1 MQAVAAAADLAD
13 VVSRYTSLRKR
24 GSTFLGLC
32 PFHQE
37 KTPSFTVSVE
47 KGLYYCFGC
56 GEGGD
61 VFTFLQRM
69 DNLTFSEAVEVLAE
83 RYSIPLEREETGP
96 AASAERGRDQRLFQ
110 VLEKATAFY
119 RRYLWESRGGEVARA
134 YLTGRGLGRSVCEEF
149 LVGLAPAGWHEL
161 SRRAG
166 EQGFT
171 ARELEA
177 AGLTSSSGGR
187 VYDRFRGRLMFPLV
201 DHRGRVVGFG
211 GRTLGEDLPKYLNSP
226 EGPVYEKGR
235 LLYGLFQARRAIAE
249 ADEVIVVEGYTD
261 VLGMVQAGVANVVAS
276 MGTAFTGRQLTL
288 LTRFTRNVT
297 FMFDADRAG
306 AEAALRSGE
315 IARQA
320 GLRPMVAVLP
330 AGRDPAELAVSG
342 SSDDL
347 RRLVARKISLLRYET
362 SRELDSRDLAESEG
376 RVRAFE
382 AVRRLLDRAGSPQE
396 KEEEVQFVADRL
408 RLAPE
413 NVRFLLRPGAGRRP
427 LPEEE
432 KREEAAYRAK
442 VLTPE
447 LSLEQR
453 FLAGVLRH
461 PRRAAELFRGMSRE
475 HFVDVLHQRVFDAL
489 RPAADEGASVVDAA
503 RQATLEHDELGR
515 LLTRLLISSE
525 DEVYTEGLLQ
535 HDYLRLQEQ
544 HLDRVIASLRAELNS
559 EHADREVENKLL
571 RLEVLRQ
578 EVRDMLS
585 NVDEG

>member
-24 GSTFLGLC
+24 GSTLLGLC

-47 KGLYYCFGC
+47 KGLYHCFGC

-69 DNLTFSEAVEVLAE
+69 DNLTFTEAVEVLAE
-83 RYSIPLEREETGP
+83 RYSVPLEREEMGS
-96 AASAERGRDQRLFQ
+96 AASADRGREQRLLQ
-110 VLEKATAFY
+110 VLEKAAAFY
-119 RRYLWESRGGEVARA
+119 QRYLWESKGGEAARA
-134 YLTGRGLGRSVCEEF
+134 YLAARGLGRTVCEEF
-149 LVGLAPAGWHEL
+149 LVGLAPTGWHVL

-177 AGLTSSSGGR
+177 AGLTSRSAGR
-187 VYDRFRGRLMFPLV
+187 VFDRFRGRLMFPLV

-211 GRTLGEDLPKYLNSP
+211 GRMLGDDLPKYLNSP
-226 EGPVYEKGR
+226 EGPVYDKGR
-235 LLYGLFQARRAIAE
+235 LLYGLFQARRAIVE

-261 VLGMVQAGVANVVAS
+261 VLGMVQAGVTNVVAS
-276 MGTAFTGRQLTL
+276 MGTAFTGRQLAL
-288 LTRFTRNVT
+288 LTRFTKNVT

-306 AEAALRSGE
+306 AEAAVRSGE

-320 GLRPMVAVLP
+320 GLRPMVVALP
-330 AGRDPAELAVSG
+330 PGRDPAELAVSG
-342 SSDDL
+342 SPDDL
-347 RRLVARKISLLRYET
+347 RRLVAGKISLLRYEINGRLGST
-362 SRELDSRDLAESEG
+362 DLTGSEG

-382 AVRRLLDRAGSPQE
+382 AVRKLLDRAGSPQE

-413 NVRFLLRPGAGRRP
+413 NVRFLLRTGATRHSPTEGD
-427 LPEEE
+427 
-432 KREEAAYRAK
+432 KGEEAAYRVK
-442 VLTPE
+442 VLAPE
-447 LSLEQR
+447 VSLERR

-461 PRRAAELFRGMSRE
+461 PGRAAELFRGMSRE
-475 HFVDVLHQRVFDAL
+475 HFVDGLHQRVYDVL
-489 RPAADEGASVVDAA
+489 CPAADEGVPVVDAA
-503 RQATLEHDELGR
+503 RRATLEHDEVGR
-515 LLTRLLISSE
+515 LLTGLLISSE
-525 DEVYTEGLLQ
+525 DDVHTEGLLQ
-535 HDYLRLQEQ
+535 HDYLKLQEQ
-544 HLDRVIASLRAELNS
+544 HLDRVIGSLQAALTGDPGEREL
-559 EHADREVENKLL
+559 EGKLL

-578 EVRDMLS
+578 EVRHMLA
-585 NVDEG
+585 NVDEE

>member
-13 VVSRYTSLRKR
+13 VVSRYTALRKR

-69 DNLTFSEAVEVLAE
+69 DNLTFSEAVEELAE
-83 RYSIPLEREETGP
+83 RYSIPLEREEAGP
-96 AASAERGRDQRLFQ
+96 AASADKGREQRLFQ
-110 VLEKATAFY
+110 VLEKAAAFY
-119 RRYLWESRGGEVARA
+119 RRYLWESKGGEAARA
-134 YLTGRGLGRSVCEEF
+134 YLAGRGLGRPVCEEF
-149 LVGLAPAGWHEL
+149 LVGLAPAGWHAL

-171 ARELEA
+171 AGELEA
-177 AGLTSSSGGR
+177 AGLTSSSAGR

-249 ADEVIVVEGYTD
+249 LDEVIVVEGYTD
-261 VLGMVQAGVANVVAS
+261 VLGMVQAGVGNVVAS
-276 MGTAFTGRQLTL
+276 MGTAFTGRQLAL
-288 LTRFTRNVT
+288 LTRFTKNVT

-306 AEAALRSGE
+306 AEAAVRSGE

-330 AGRDPAELAVSG
+330 AGRDPAELAVTG
-342 SSDDL
+342 SPDDL
-347 RRLVARKISLLRYET
+347 RRLVAGKISLLRYEI
-362 SRELDSRDLAESEG
+362 SRELDSTDLAGSEG

-382 AVRRLLDRAGSPQE
+382 AVRQLLGRAGSPQE
-396 KEEEVQFVADRL
+396 KEEEVQSVADRL

-413 NVRFLLRPGAGRRP
+413 NVRFLLRTGATRHP

-442 VLTPE
+442 VLTPG

-453 FLAGVLRH
+453 FLAGVLRY
-461 PRRAAELFRGMSRE
+461 PGRAAELFQGMSRE
-475 HFVDVLHQRVFDAL
+475 HFVDALHQRAYDVL
-489 RPAADEGASVVDAA
+489 CPAADEGASVTDAA
-503 RQATLEHDELGR
+503 RQATLEQDELGR
-515 LLTRLLISSE
+515 LLTGLLISSE
-525 DEVYTEGLLQ
+525 DDVYTEGLLQ
-535 HDYLRLQEQ
+535 HDYLKLQEQ
-544 HLDRVIASLRAELNS
+544 HLDRVIVSLRAVLSREPG
-559 EHADREVENKLL
+559 DREVEKKLL

-578 EVRDMLS
+578 EVRDMLA
-585 NVDEG
+585 NVDEE